1 MSKTPVDIDDTCTDK
16 QMIRELQMKQAAGYE
31 SRVQGTITTVSFLD
45 PSRKVRE
52 PHWQSGQMTAALHH
66 LQIYR
71 IRSRILYGPPK
82 LCSVYNWPSPRTNFT
97 GPHARVPSSVDVETL
112 LFELDQWRQQAPR
125 KQDTKAFP
133 QQNPDRVQ
141 ANYFQGVLLLIRPIL
156 MDNVTDPGLIRLCV
170 EFAADACEVSD
181 FDFLR
186 EFHWLFSRARK
197 YWA

>member
-1 MSKTPVDIDDTCTDK
+1 M
-16 QMIRELQMKQAAGYE
+16 
-31 SRVQGTITTVSFLD
+31 
-45 PSRKVRE
+45 
-52 PHWQSGQMTAALHH
+52 
-66 LQIYR
+66 
-71 IRSRILYGPPK
+71 
-82 LCSVYNWPSPRTNFT
+82 
-97 GPHARVPSSVDVETL
+97 PSSVDVETL

-186 EFHWLFSRARK
+186 EFH
-197 YWA
+197 